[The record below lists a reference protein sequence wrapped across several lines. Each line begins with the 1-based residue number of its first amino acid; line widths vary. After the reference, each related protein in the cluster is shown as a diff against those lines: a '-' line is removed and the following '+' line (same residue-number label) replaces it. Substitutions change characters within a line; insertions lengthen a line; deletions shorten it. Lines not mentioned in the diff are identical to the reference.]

1 MIISRH
7 KLWAGG
13 TSATLTAVTLILASC
28 VTTPP
33 ASPDN
38 LCRIFKE
45 KGDWYKA
52 AKRSEKKWG
61 VPMQIQMAIIHQES
75 GFRGRAK
82 PPRKRFLGLIPTV
95 RPSSAFG
102 YAQVKDG
109 TWDWYR
115 DKSGNG
121 FASRANFADAIDFVG
136 WYGEQSQKMV
146 GISKWDAKNQYLA
159 YHEGHGGYR
168 KKSYRK
174 KAWLVKVADKV
185 KRRADNYGAQL
196 KGCRD
201 ELDSGWDL
209 WPFW

>member
-1 MIISRH
+1 MMGTQPI
-7 KLWAGG
+7 KLMAVGVLL
-13 TSATLTAVTLILASC
+13 STLMLTGC

-33 ASPDN
+33 QSPDN

-45 KGDWYKA
+45 KDDWYKA
-52 AKRSEKKWG
+52 AKHSEKKWG
-61 VPMQIQMAIIHQES
+61 VPMQIQMAIIYQES

-82 PPRKRFLGLIPTV
+82 PPRKKLFGLIPTV

-121 FASRANFADAIDFVG
+121 IASRSNFGDAIDFVG

-174 KAWLVKVADKV
+174 KAWLVRVADKV
-185 KRRADNYGAQL
+185 KRRADSYGSQL

-201 ELDSGWDL
+201 DLDSGWDL